1 MRPSGSYLFVV
12 NQIFKLFACFES
24 RSLGSFDLDRFV
36 VARIAAFA
44 SFTLTDFK
52 RTETDDLDFITLGE
66 AVANS
71 FEYGLYSLFSVLF
84 SSIGFLCYC
93 SD

>member
-1 MRPSGSYLFVV
+1 MRPFGSYLFVV
-12 NQIFKLFACFES
+12 DQIFKLFASFES

-36 VARIAAFA
+36 VARITAFA

-52 RTETDDLDFITLGE
+52 STKADDLNFITLSK

-71 FEYGLYSLFSVLF
+71 FEYCFYSFFSVF
-84 SSIGFLCYC
+84 FRQIGFLCYC